1 MNEKIERHGTPGGR
15 LAGKVCLITG
25 TAGPVGQGAS
35 AARLFA
41 EEGAKVVGTD
51 VRSEGET
58 LIEEIKAAGGE
69 AAFLTADLTKE
80 GEVKDLIGFAVEKYG
95 RLDVLYNNAARGAKK
110 PFLELTKEEWDFTIE
125 NELNLVFLACRHAIP
140 ELIKAGGGSIINT
153 SSAIALRANPF
164 IWGTVHAAAKAA
176 IIGLTRQLALEF
188 AEKHIRANTI
198 CPGTIVTTKS
208 SYDRRDAEYR
218 QKRIDETLV
227 GRVGTPE
234 DIARVALYLASD
246 ESSFVTGSVFVIDG
260 GATARTCVTY

>member
-1 MNEKIERHGTPGGR
+1 MDDNKSQRMGKGR
-15 LAGKVCLITG
+15 LADKVCLITG

-51 VRSEGET
+51 VRKEGEII
-58 LIEEIKAAGGE
+58 IEEIRAAGGE
-69 AAFLTADLTKE
+69 AAFCTADLTKE
-80 GEVKDLIGFAVEKYG
+80 ADVKDLVRFAVEKYG

-110 PFLELTKEEWDFTIE
+110 PFLDLSKEEWDYTME
-125 NELNLVFLACRHAIP
+125 NELTLVFLGCKYGIP

-188 AEKHIRANTI
+188 ADKHIRANVI

-208 SYDRRDAEYR
+208 SYDKRDAEYR

-234 DIARVALYLASD
+234 DIAKLALYLASD
-246 ESSFVTGSVFVIDG
+246 ESSFVTGAVFVVDG